1 MFGVPDD
8 KQGTQVPNRK
18 THADEYAEQQKQ
30 KARHKAAQAA
40 RRADEKRRKK
50 KIAKEDSEQDAQDWA
65 DARTAYDH
73 RWTMLLSLDNR
84 NAEIGFAD
92 IPWPARS
99 HHRSPVMAD
108 LTVDAVAAFLL
119 PSGMP
124 QEGRTRKE
132 VLRETLLRFHPDK
145 FEGRLMAAVRTE
157 EQAVVREGIGRV
169 VRALNS
175 LMAE

>member
-1 MFGVPDD
+1 MLKFDN
-8 KQGTQVPNRK
+8 KN
-18 THADEYAEQQKQ
+18 AD
-30 KARHKAAQAA
+30 
-40 RRADEKRRKK
+40 
-50 KIAKEDSEQDAQDWA
+50 
-65 DARTAYDH
+65 
-73 RWTMLLSLDNR
+73 
-84 NAEIGFAD
+84 IGFDD
-92 IPWPARS
+92 IPWPVRS
-99 HHRSPVMAD
+99 HHRTLVTAD

-119 PSGMP
+119 PDGTP
-124 QEGRTRKE
+124 EHGRSRKD

>member
-1 MFGVPDD
+1 
-8 KQGTQVPNRK
+8 
-18 THADEYAEQQKQ
+18 
-30 KARHKAAQAA
+30 
-40 RRADEKRRKK
+40 
-50 KIAKEDSEQDAQDWA
+50 
-65 DARTAYDH
+65 
-73 RWTMLLSLDNR
+73 LDNK
-84 NAEIGFAD
+84 NADIGFVD
-92 IPWPARS
+92 IPWPVRS
-99 HHRSPVMAD
+99 HHRTLAD

-119 PSGMP
+119 PGGMP
-124 QEGRTRKE
+124 EHGRSRKE